1 MLTRRAFGGAT
12 LAAAVAPAQE
22 SKQARGRRVL
32 DEALA
37 ALGGPKFAAMRDRV
51 ETGRAY
57 SFYRDRMTGLARAAI
72 STRYVMRPEPP
83 TAEPNVYQRE
93 RQSFRDKKDKEEFA
107 YLFDETKGWEI
118 TFRGVRPFPAERI
131 ERYRDSTRRNI
142 FYILRQRLG
151 EPGLIVESAGSQVFE
166 NQPVELVDIVDGDN
180 NTVTVYFHRT
190 TKLPTRQVYFRRDPI
205 ARERHEEV
213 TIFGKFRDSG
223 GGVMWPWAIT
233 RTRDGDK
240 VFEIFSDSVKI
251 NTALDDSRFTM
262 PVNLPLL
269 PEGK

>member
-1 MLTRRAFGGAT
+1 MMPTRRAFGGTA
-12 LAAAVAPAQE
+12 LAASVAAAQE
-22 SKQARGRRVL
+22 SKPARGKRVL

-37 ALGGPKFAAMRDRV
+37 ALGGPKFMAMRDRT
-51 ETGRAY
+51 ESGRAY
-57 SFYRDRMTGLARAAI
+57 SFYRDRLTGLARATI
-72 STRYVMRPEPP
+72 YTRYVMRPEPP

-93 RQSFRDKKDKEEFA
+93 RQSFGKNKEEFA

-118 TFRGVRPFPAERI
+118 NFRGVRPFPAERI

-142 FYILRQRLG
+142 FYILRQRMG
-151 EPGLIVESAGSQVFE
+151 EPGLIVESAGGQVFE

-180 NTVTVYFHRT
+180 NTLTVYFHRS
-190 TKLPTRQVYFRRDPI
+190 TKLPIRQVYFRRDPV

-251 NTALDDSRFTM
+251 NTALDDSRFTLRPGVRM
-262 PVNLPLL
+262 L
-269 PEGK
+269 PEAK

>member
-1 MLTRRAFGGAT
+1 MLTRRAFGGAAFAGANV
-12 LAAAVAPAQE
+12 AAAQE
-22 SKQARGRRVL
+22 SKAARGKRVL
-32 DEALA
+32 DEALT
-37 ALGGPKFAAMRDRV
+37 ALGGPKFSAMRDRT
-51 ETGRAY
+51 ESGRAY
-57 SFYRDRMTGLARAAI
+57 SFYRDRLTGLARATI
-72 STRYVMRPEPP
+72 YTRYVMRPEPP
-83 TAEPNVYQRE
+83 TAEPNVFQRE
-93 RQSFRDKKDKEEFA
+93 RQSFGKDKEVFA

-118 TFRGVRPFPAERI
+118 SFRGARPFPAERI

-180 NTVTVYFHRT
+180 NTVTVYFHRS
-190 TKLPTRQVYFRRDPI
+190 TKLPIRQVYFRRDPI

-213 TIFGKFRDSG
+213 TIFGKYRDSG
-223 GGVMWPWAIT
+223 GGVMWPWAMT

-251 NTALDDSRFTM
+251 NTALDDSLFT
-262 PVNLPLL
+262 LPANVRML
-269 PEGK
+269 PEAK